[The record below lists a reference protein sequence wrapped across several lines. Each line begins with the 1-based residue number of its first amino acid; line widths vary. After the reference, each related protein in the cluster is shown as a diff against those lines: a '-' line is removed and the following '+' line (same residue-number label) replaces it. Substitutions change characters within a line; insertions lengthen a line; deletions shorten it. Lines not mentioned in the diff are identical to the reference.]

1 MLASMTFFSHFPLER
16 TTSRIP
22 DRQANK
28 SRAHPEP
35 KFWWIPLLGKQ
46 SNPVSRQDVL
56 LLPESGTIFWSNL
69 GSRKYPPR
77 PWPTYSTRPLIPP
90 TTQATSGSRISI
102 RVPLARPFLPGGV
115 LGISSD
121 GDDLRIF
128 LGLKFSIPGFVWV
141 WKFDKYFFG

>member
-1 MLASMTFFSHFPLER
+1 MTFFSHFPLER

-28 SRAHPEP
+28 SRASRAQILVNPASRKAVKSRFPSRCFASSRIRHHILV
-35 KFWWIPLLGKQ
+35 KSWIPKIPSQTLA
-46 SNPVSRQDVL
+46 
-56 LLPESGTIFWSNL
+56 NL
-69 GSRKYPPR
+69 QHSPAL
-77 PWPTYSTRPLIPP
+77 TRPLIPP

-102 RVPLARPFLPGGV
+102 RVPLARPFLPGGI

-141 WKFDKYFFG
+141 